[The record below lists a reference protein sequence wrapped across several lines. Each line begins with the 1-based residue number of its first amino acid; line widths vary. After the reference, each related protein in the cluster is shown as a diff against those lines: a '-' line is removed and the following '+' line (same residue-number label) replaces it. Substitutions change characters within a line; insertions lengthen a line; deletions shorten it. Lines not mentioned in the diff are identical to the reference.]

1 MQLLSL
7 ISGILICAYGILN
20 AFAGSTQLKAGKIQP
35 WSARFLLGSGLLL
48 LLSGISLMMK
58 LPFALS
64 ILVIG
69 LIAIHL
75 LTVKNGLYLYGKLN
89 PLHHLFRLV
98 VSLVLF
104 GSALWS
110 LQ

>member
-7 ISGILICAYGILN
+7 VSGILICAYGLLN

-35 WSARFLLGSGLLL
+35 WSARLMLGFGLLL
-48 LLSGISLMMK
+48 LLCGISLMMK
-58 LPFALS
+58 LPFALW
-64 ILVIG
+64 ILGIG

-75 LTVKNGLYLYGKLN
+75 LTVKNGLSLYGRLN
-89 PLHHLFRLV
+89 PVHHLFRLV
-98 VSLVLF
+98 ISLALF